1 MERSSYENLYSMI
14 RRGHNRKE
22 RRKTTVEEY
31 LETIHELEK
40 HVGWV
45 RTKDLSRVLNIKPSS
60 ITKTLKKLHSEGLI
74 IYEKYRGARL
84 SRAGLEAINKLVR
97 KHRVLAELLKEAG
110 LSEIDAQAEA
120 ERLEHLVP
128 DYLVEYLEK
137 FLLKYR
143 ETLRRCGD
151 KGSETL

>member
-1 MERSSYENLYSMI
+1 LERGSYENLYSVM

-40 HVGWV
+40 HIGWV

-97 KHRVLAELLKEAG
+97 KHRVLAELLREAG

-137 FLLKYR
+137 FVIRYR
-143 ETLRRCGD
+143 EMLRKCEGEESGTL
-151 KGSETL
+151 